1 MTSYET
7 QEYNFNTS
15 LSNIFSPLQLLDLTI
30 ETIKSAPVPQS
41 PRKSSQR
48 LTCAVLNKSPVRRTR
63 NDGSMFSMNLC
74 GKDTSSTIRAVCF
87 SEPMF
92 SKFEPNKTY
101 DINQFKVKKA
111 YGKST
116 SNVELLIDNE
126 TRVSMSTSQFALE
139 DQSFTISQILT
150 NETKNVRFIKLKA
163 KVMTIDD
170 VHIVG
175 TYPDNKSKR
184 NINLADPT
192 GHIQLVLWRDRA
204 ENIVF
209 KVGDIVS
216 IENAV
221 ISNYGNTLTVTTTLE
236 TTISVEED
244 DEMNVTALN
253 QPVPNIMPLDS
264 TILAIKEFSCAYA
277 CVDCRKDIPVDSTPK
292 SRIVK
297 CPRCSAVFLQ
307 QVAVQTNS
315 CKVLLNNKQRFTAH
329 SQASL
334 LLVI

>member
-7 QEYNFNTS
+7 QEHNFNTS

-41 PRKSSQR
+41 PWKSSQR
-48 LTCAVLNKSPVRRTR
+48 LTCVVLNKSPVRQTR
-63 NDGSMFSMNLC
+63 NDGSMFYMNLC

-92 SKFEPNKTY
+92 SKFEQNKTY
-101 DINQFKVKKA
+101 DINKFKVKKA

-126 TRVSMSTSQFALE
+126 THMSMSASQFALE
-139 DQSFTISQILT
+139 DQSFTISQILR

-170 VHIVG
+170 AHIVG
-175 TYPDNKSKR
+175 TYSDNKCKR
-184 NINLADPT
+184 IINLADPT

-204 ENIVF
+204 ENILF
-209 KVGDIVS
+209 KHGDILS

-221 ISNYGNTLTVTTTLE
+221 ISNYGNTLTITTTLE

-244 DEMNVTALN
+244 DNMNVTALK
-253 QPVPNIMPLDS
+253 P
-264 TILAIKEFSCAYA
+264 
-277 CVDCRKDIPVDSTPK
+277 
-292 SRIVK
+292 
-297 CPRCSAVFLQ
+297 
-307 QVAVQTNS
+307 
-315 CKVLLNNKQRFTAH
+315 
-329 SQASL
+329 ASS
-334 LLVI
+334 